1 MTIKTLLILLSLISY
16 PSASEAE
23 YPHLQKY
30 SLLQGTNILFSQAE
44 PEETY
49 LKFLK
54 HTVPH
59 KKLNPVSP
67 GFALLLASIPLTTTP
82 IVFGIEMAA
91 FGWRHGDH
99 IRFPWITTLY
109 GLTSFT
115 FLTIPEH
122 IYVHD
127 GKSYLAGVKIGTL
140 AASGLGYFIG
150 WGMAMGCIDRDC
162 GEQDYTLPIVF
173 FSLGLAS
180 FFGIYL
186 YELIDAPFAA
196 MRYNRK
202 IQQQQGLYILPY
214 AYKDQYRVNVGY
226 RF

>member
-16 PSASEAE
+16 PSVSGAE
-23 YPHLQKY
+23 YLHLQKY
-30 SLLQGTNILFSQAE
+30 SLMQEENILTSQANYDD
-44 PEETY
+44 Y
-49 LKFLK
+49 LKAQSQPSFKSLK
-54 HTVPH
+54 
-59 KKLNPVSP
+59 PVSP
-67 GFALLLASIPLTTTP
+67 VLAGVLASIPLTTTP
-82 IVFGIEMAA
+82 IVFGIEMAV

-115 FLTIPEH
+115 FFTIPEH
-122 IYVHD
+122 MYVHD
-127 GKSYLAGVKIGTL
+127 GKSYLAGAKIGTL

-186 YELIDAPFAA
+186 YELIDAPLAA
-196 MRYNRK
+196 MRYNKK
-202 IQQQQGLYILPY
+202 IEKQQQGFFVLPY